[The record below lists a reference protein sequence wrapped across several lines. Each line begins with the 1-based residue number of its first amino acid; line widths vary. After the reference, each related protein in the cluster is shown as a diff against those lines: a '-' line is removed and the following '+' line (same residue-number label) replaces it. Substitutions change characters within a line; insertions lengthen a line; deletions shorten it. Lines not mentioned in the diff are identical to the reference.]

1 MQRPDPDH
9 GARDHD
15 HAAALTDT
23 LAFINTFELD
33 HVTGEP
39 HEHLV
44 KVGDVER
51 WFTARGLMHPIGS
64 EAMEPAA
71 VLRRVHALRAALREV
86 AEAVVEERSAR
97 PDALAEVNRALGA
110 RAIVELIPTP
120 DGIGVGH
127 RHVGDPIDDA
137 LARLAD
143 PLVAELTS
151 GRPER
156 IRVCDSETCHWLFY
170 DASPTRRRRWCD
182 MATCGNRAKAARHR
196 ARSKGGAA
204 PGGTR
209 RERARR
215 VGRAGRR
222 RSVACLLGSLEQRS
236 HLGRQAGHRL
246 LVVWRREAG
255 DEVSVADLE
264 ERREFARRRPP
275 ASRPAGRSTVGRR
288 RCARR
293 SRLDAFRLRAGVA
306 DDHRPSPVVRSI
318 SAGRGRPS
326 RSAGRGSRPCVSRSP
341 RRRRRCSRRRTSRRA

>member
-127 RHVGDPIDDA
+127 RHIGDPLDDA
-137 LARLAD
+137 LARIAD
-143 PLVAELTS
+143 PLVQELT
-151 GRPER
+151 GGHPDRF
-156 IRVCDSETCHWLFY
+156 RVCANDRCRWIFY
-170 DASPTRRRRWCD
+170 DESRAARRRWCE
-182 MATCGNRAKAARHR
+182 MAVCGNQAKAARHR
-196 ARSKGGAA
+196 ARRKAGTAGDGAA
-204 PGGTR
+204 P
-209 RERARR
+209 
-215 VGRAGRR
+215 
-222 RSVACLLGSLEQRS
+222 
-236 HLGRQAGHRL
+236 
-246 LVVWRREAG
+246 
-255 DEVSVADLE
+255 
-264 ERREFARRRPP
+264 P
-275 ASRPAGRSTVGRR
+275 A
-288 RCARR
+288 
-293 SRLDAFRLRAGVA
+293 
-306 DDHRPSPVVRSI
+306 
-318 SAGRGRPS
+318 
-326 RSAGRGSRPCVSRSP
+326 
-341 RRRRRCSRRRTSRRA
+341 